1 MCCLRSSLT
10 AFDVFYWPCM
20 AQIGCPPAVSSKVSP
35 RSCTLEVVA
44 HGLQLKQPPPTDD
57 LLKCKPWCPPG
68 CPRGRCVRHNTCSCG
83 RGYKDKR
90 TYFEVRSKAPIR
102 CKPVCTY
109 GCINADC
116 VAPEMCRCW
125 AGYGMMGGISNM
137 CFWGVMGGGD

>member
-1 MCCLRSSLT
+1 M
-10 AFDVFYWPCM
+10 
-20 AQIGCPPAVSSKVSP
+20 SP
-35 RSCTLEVVA
+35 LVVYVVA
-44 HGLQLKQPPPTDD
+44 VTAACVVAQTAARGTVDCYDSHGQLKQPPPTDD